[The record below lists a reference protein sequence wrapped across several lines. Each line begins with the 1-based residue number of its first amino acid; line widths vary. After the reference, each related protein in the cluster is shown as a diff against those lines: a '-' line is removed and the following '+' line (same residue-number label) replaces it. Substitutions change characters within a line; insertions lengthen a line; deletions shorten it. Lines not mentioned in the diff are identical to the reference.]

1 MTHHVCPGYD
11 LHGVEE
17 VQGLY
22 LAEDGAGQQRLR
34 ELQSHIWLA
43 WGNARSFDRYAEKK
57 KMINSKI
64 LGKTIV
70 GEKICSFKMFELKLF
85 S

>member
-17 VQGLY
+17 VNGLY

-34 ELQSHIWLA
+34 ELQGHLRLA
-43 WGNARSFDRYAEKK
+43 
-57 KMINSKI
+57 
-64 LGKTIV
+64 
-70 GEKICSFKMFELKLF
+70 
-85 S
+85 